1 MSTQTRPKNRDRRI
15 VLVDLFMT
23 ILLIVNLA
31 WLSFDWLFANKT
43 VRTILAEITPQ
54 FHDFYALHIHD
65 DIAKID
71 IFFVVIFLAEF
82 LIRWINSVR
91 RNEYREWYFYPIL
104 HWYDVLGLIPV
115 GYFRVL
121 RFFRLFSI
129 TYRLQRMGIIN
140 LKKTYVWEKFIF
152 FKDLVA
158 EEITDRVIVNLIN
171 GVQKEIKE
179 GNPTQQNIAH
189 KIVAPHRDDLLLWLK
204 SKISN
209 SAKEEYVPRRELI
222 RQKIA
227 ENVAQV
233 MDNNESVD
241 SIERIPVIG
250 KKVSAQL
257 EGIIAD
263 AIFNTIDS
271 LVQTFA
277 LDENNHT
284 IEEVAGS
291 FLDNALEG
299 GNTDV
304 RLQGII
310 QEITLAALDEVKA
323 NVERKQWKVQEDQE
337 RAVLDMA

>member
-1 MSTQTRPKNRDRRI
+1 MSAQTQPANRDRRI
-15 VLVDLFMT
+15 VIIDLFMT
-23 ILLIVNLA
+23 VLLIINLA
-31 WLSFDWLFANKT
+31 WLSFDWLFANRT
-43 VRTILAEITPQ
+43 VQAILAEVTPR
-54 FHDFYALHIHD
+54 FHDFYAQNIHQ

-71 IFFVVIFLAEF
+71 IFFVAIFLTEF

-91 RNEYREWYFYPIL
+91 RKDYREWYFYPII
-104 HWYDVLGLIPV
+104 HWYDVLGLIPM

-121 RFFRLFSI
+121 RFFRIFSI

-152 FKDLVA
+152 FKNLVA

-171 GVQKEIKE
+171 GLQKEIKQ

-189 KIVAPHRDDLLLWLK
+189 KIVAPHRDELLLWLK
-204 SKISN
+204 SKIRN
-209 SAKEEYVPRRELI
+209 TANEQYVPNRETI
-222 RQKIA
+222 KRKIA

-250 KKVSAQL
+250 KRVSEQL
-257 EGIIAD
+257 ESIIAD
-263 AIFNTIDS
+263 AIFNTLDS

-284 IEEVAGS
+284 VEEIAGS
-291 FLDNALEG
+291 LLDNTLEG

-310 QEITLAALDEVKA
+310 QNITLAALDEVKA
-323 NVERKQWKVQEDQE
+323 NVERKQWEVQENQE
-337 RAVLDMA
+337 RAVLEMA